1 MQKKLSIMLPVYNME
16 LYIDDCLRSL
26 VKQSWE
32 DDVEIIIIDDGS
44 VDASTEICQK
54 YSSKYKY
61 IKLYRKENGGVA
73 SARNMAL
80 QYASGEYFY
89 WVDPDDYIVDDFWQK
104 ISSVLQQGYD
114 FIFFDFVYF
123 SENVQNQKCFGNQSS
138 FIEKKE
144 LIKLFADGIKMASHL
159 PTKIIKKSLWEGI
172 SFPQGISLCEDYA
185 VLTYIVPKVKSAFYL
200 HESLYN
206 YRQHAGS
213 ICHNVSVRDLHIVH
227 QLVKNRYQHFLQKGF
242 DVDILGILF
251 AEYEYLKVIV
261 FKENIS
267 ENIEKYQGIYK
278 EMLEHLRKNKTI
290 LLKCDS
296 FGNKDKFM
304 LYLLFLDMR
313 LALYLLLRGWD
324 VLKQIRKI
332 KKRRFM
338 TAALDKLAI
347 FNKS

>member
-1 MQKKLSIMLPVYNME
+1 MLPVYNME

-44 VDASTEICQK
+44 VDASNGICQK
-54 YSSKYKY
+54 YISQYEY

-89 WVDPDDYIVDDFWQK
+89 WVDPDDYIADDFWQK

-123 SENVQNQKCFGNQSS
+123 SENVQSQKCFGDQSS

-144 LIKLFADGIKMASHL
+144 LVRFFSDGVKLASHL
-159 PTKIIKKSLWEGI
+159 HTKIIKKSLWEGI
-172 SFPQGISLCEDYA
+172 FFPQGISLCEDYA

-213 ICHNVSVRDLHIVH
+213 ICHNVSVRDLQIVH

-242 DVDILGILF
+242 DVDILGILLV
-251 AEYEYLKVIV
+251 EYEYLNVIV
-261 FKENIS
+261 LKENIS
-267 ENIEKYQGIYK
+267 ENIEKYQGIYE
-278 EMLEHLRKNKTI
+278 EMLEHLQQNKMI
-290 LLKCDS
+290 LLKCD
-296 FGNKDKFM
+296 FLGNKDKFV
-304 LYLLFLDMR
+304 LCLLFLDMR
-313 LALYLLLRGWD
+313 TALYLLLRAWNAC
-324 VLKQIRKI
+324 KQIGKI
-332 KKRRFM
+332 KSRIFI
-338 TAALDKLAI
+338 TAALGRKVI
-347 FNKS
+347 FNWFA